1 MLDEIAFSDALTG
14 LGNKA
19 AYDENTKP
27 FDKAIAAGKTED
39 LAFAI
44 LMIDLNF
51 LKKVN
56 DTYGHENGNVYLKNC
71 AEMVSRIYG
80 KKESYR
86 FGGDE
91 FVAVLP
97 GEKSKEAEALT
108 EVFRGEMKQ
117 LKEDPEKQ
125 PWEQV
130 SAAIGISYYTKE
142 DKSVEEVFK
151 RADAAMYENK
161 IAMKAQRT
169 D

>member
-1 MLDEIAFSDALTG
+1 
-14 LGNKA
+14 
-19 AYDENTKP
+19 
-27 FDKAIAAGKTED
+27 
-39 LAFAI
+39 
-44 LMIDLNF
+44 
-51 LKKVN
+51 
-56 DTYGHENGNVYLKNC
+56 
-71 AEMVSRIYG
+71 MVSRIYG
-80 KKESYR
+80 RKESYR

-108 EVFRGEMKQ
+108 EVFRAEMKQ

-130 SAAIGISYYTKE
+130 SAAIGISYYTKD
-142 DKSVEEVFK
+142 DKSVDEVFK